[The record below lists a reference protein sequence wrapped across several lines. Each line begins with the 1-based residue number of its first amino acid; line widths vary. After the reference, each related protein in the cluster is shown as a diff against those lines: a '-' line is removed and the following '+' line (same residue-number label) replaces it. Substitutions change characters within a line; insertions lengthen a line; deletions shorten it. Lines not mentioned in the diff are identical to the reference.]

1 MNRTLIAG
9 LFLAGGFALLVTLT
23 KGPAPPART
32 PPPESADPAEARA
45 GKALFARHCMRC
57 HGPGAKGT
65 RIGPPLVHR
74 IYEPSHHADA
84 SFFLAVTRGVKS
96 HHWKFGDMPP
106 VPGVGPEEVGLIVKY
121 VRRLQRAAGI
131 F

>member
-1 MNRTLIAG
+1 MRRAAAAG
-9 LFLAGGFALLVTLT
+9 LCLAGSFALLVMLT
-23 KGPAPPART
+23 KRPAPPERT
-32 PPPESADPAEARA
+32 PPPESADAGGAEA
-45 GKALFARHCMRC
+45 GKSLFARHCMRC
-57 HGPGAKGT
+57 HGPEAKGT

-84 SFFLAVTRGVKS
+84 AFFLAVARGVKS

-106 VPGVGPEEVGLIVKY
+106 VPGVGPEEVRLIIKY

>member
-1 MNRTLIAG
+1 MGRAAAAG
-9 LFLAGGFALLVTLT
+9 LLLAGSFALLVTLT
-23 KGPAPPART
+23 KRPAPPAPT
-32 PPPESADPAEARA
+32 PPPESAAVGGA

-57 HGPGAKGT
+57 HGPEARGT

-84 SFFLAVTRGVKS
+84 AFFLAVKRGVRS

-106 VPGVGPEEVGLIVKY
+106 VPGLGPEEVALIVKY

>member
-1 MNRTLIAG
+1 MGRAVAAG
-9 LFLAGGFALLVTLT
+9 LLLAGSFVLLVTLT
-23 KGPAPPART
+23 KRPAPPAPT
-32 PPPESADPAEARA
+32 PPPESADAGGAGA
-45 GKALFARHCMRC
+45 GKSLFARHCMRC
-57 HGPGAKGT
+57 HGPEAGGT

-84 SFFLAVTRGVKS
+84 AFFLAVKRGVRS

-106 VPGVGPEEVGLIVKY
+106 VPGLGPEEVALIVQY

>member
-1 MNRTLIAG
+1 MGRAVAVG
-9 LFLAGGFALLVTLT
+9 LLLAGSFALLVTLT
-23 KGPAPPART
+23 KRPAPPART
-32 PPPESADPAEARA
+32 PPPESADAGGA
-45 GKALFARHCMRC
+45 GKSLFARHCMRC
-57 HGPGAKGT
+57 HGPEARGT

-84 SFFLAVTRGVKS
+84 AFFLAVKRGVRS

-106 VPGVGPEEVGLIVKY
+106 VPGLGPEEVALIVKY